1 MKRGELAGILNVE
14 DMRERAKALPRSLFE
29 YIDGGAADEL
39 TVREN
44 RAAFDRIWLRPRALA
59 DVSAMDLATSVF
71 DKRISMPVMLAPCG
85 FAYRFH
91 SDGELAAALAAG
103 KAGTVFVV
111 PNVSTYP
118 IELLAESAPGSLWT
132 QMYLPPEREAT
143 QAILDRTKQAGIDVL
158 CVTIDA
164 PITGKRERNY
174 RNRLTSPESVE
185 LYTHRRS
192 LWRDAIQR
200 PRWAFD
206 QFRGRRVRKRLY
218 TAERPRHPD
227 FVHAGAVT
235 AADIEWLRARWSGR
249 LVIKGVLRG
258 DECRQLIDLGVDGV
272 IVSNHGGRDLDTARS
287 TMDAL
292 PEVVDAIGGRAEV
305 YLDGGVRR
313 GTDIV
318 KALALGARAV
328 LVGRPYIFGLAVAGE
343 AGVARVLE
351 IYRSEL
357 GQTMALVGC
366 PSIRDIDRSI
376 VSTPQDLR
384 SSSAPQ

>member
-1 MKRGELAGILNVE
+1 MKRGRLAGILNVE
-14 DMRERAKALPRSLFE
+14 DMRQQAKALPRSLFDF
-29 YIDGGAADEL
+29 IDGGAADEL

-59 DVSAMDLATSVF
+59 DVSAVDLATSVF

-85 FAYRFH
+85 AAFRFH
-91 SDGELAAALAAG
+91 RDGELAAALAAG

-111 PNVSTYP
+111 HNASTYP
-118 IELLAESAPGSLWT
+118 IELLAESAPGPLWT
-132 QMYLPPEREAT
+132 QMYLPREREAT

-158 CVTIDA
+158 CVTIDC
-164 PITGKRERNY
+164 PVTGNRERNY
-174 RNRLTSPESVE
+174 RNRLTSPECVD
-185 LYTHRRS
+185 LYTHRPPFV
-192 LWRDAIQR
+192 RDAIRQ

-206 QFRGRRVRKRLY
+206 QFRGRRVRQRLY
-218 TAERPRHPD
+218 TAERPRHRD
-227 FVHAGAVT
+227 FAHAAPVT
-235 AADIEWLRARWSGR
+235 ASDIEWLRARWSGR

-258 DECRQLIDLGVDGV
+258 DECGQLIDLGVDGV
-272 IVSNHGGRDLDTARS
+272 IVSNHGGRHLDTARS

-305 YLDGGVRR
+305 YLDGGIRR

-357 GQTMALVGC
+357 AQTMALVGC
-366 PSIRDIDRSI
+366 PSIRDIDHSI
-376 VSTPQDLR
+376 VSTP
-384 SSSAPQ
+384 